1 MILTLYVKQG
11 IFKLFYESTSFFVSF
26 FFFFFQMERM
36 VSQLKKELH
45 TTKQALKSAQEQL
58 EDFDSFDKLK
68 PIRKETN
75 KENW

>member
-1 MILTLYVKQG
+1 
-11 IFKLFYESTSFFVSF
+11 
-26 FFFFFQMERM
+26 MERL

-68 PIRKETN
+68 PISKETN